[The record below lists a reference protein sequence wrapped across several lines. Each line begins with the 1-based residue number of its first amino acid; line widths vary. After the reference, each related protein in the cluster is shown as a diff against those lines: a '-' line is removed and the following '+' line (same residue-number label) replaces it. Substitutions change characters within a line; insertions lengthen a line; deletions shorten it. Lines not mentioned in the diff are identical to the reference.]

1 MFVQPYLFFEGR
13 ADEALAFYQEAVGA
27 TLEMLMRYKESPDK
41 SNLPPNSEEKVM
53 HMAFR
58 VGDTVLLGSDG
69 MCSTHTNFQGF
80 SLTLSAANAEE
91 AESVFTKLAD
101 GGQVTMPL
109 TETFFSPRFGMLT
122 DRFGLG
128 WMVLVEQ

>member
-13 ADEALAFYQEAVGA
+13 ADEALAFYQDAVGA

-69 MCSTHTNFQGF
+69 MCSARTNFQGF
-80 SLTLSAANAEE
+80 SLTLSAATAEE
-91 AESVFTKLAD
+91 AESVFSKLSE
-101 GGQVTMPL
+101 GGQITMPL
-109 TETFFSPRFGMLT
+109 TKTFFSPRFGMLT